1 LRSTLAAPEIIPGDL
16 GSLEPT
22 QHHWLNRLVRIMAP
36 PTVTLPGDGPILAV
50 DARGL
55 SADDLAAQ
63 VDGFQDRTI
72 FIVDDPDIAWLR
84 TRRLHYEYAPATPAV
99 SSEDRLD
106 WITAAYGVDLVVR
119 LNSAGVA
126 TTHWP
131 AHRPPEESR

>member
-1 LRSTLAAPEIIPGDL
+1 MPGDL

-22 QHHWLNRLVRIMAP
+22 RDGWLDRLVRIMVP

-55 SADDLAAQ
+55 SADDLAPQ
-63 VDGFQDRTI
+63 VDGFPDRTI

-99 SSEDRLD
+99 SSDDRLD
-106 WITAAYGVDLVVR
+106 WITVAYGVDLVVR
-119 LNSAGVA
+119 LSSTGVA
-126 TTHWP
+126 TTTGLRTDIP
-131 AHRPPEESR
+131 RRAIENPR